1 MNHKTPFPS
10 SQLNDAV
17 ARSLQELIRTL
28 HREDVHKVISPGNVQ
43 RLHHGTTWRT
53 HSGDEAAKQPS
64 EMQAH
69 SLDHSVGFADVVQ
82 HRLALIPEMILQIRN
97 GMLSQLMGTLYAM
110 VQESTDSS
118 GNVVNASAAGS
129 PQAAFLQLLEKIE
142 FGVDG
147 DGQPTYPQIHVH
159 PSNTMLDDL
168 KAAGPEFEAQVNAI
182 TKSKIKD
189 ALAREAERL
198 SKFKG

>member
-1 MNHKTPFPS
+1 MNRKVPFPFS
-10 SQLNDAV
+10 SLNDAV

-64 EMQAH
+64 EMQVH
-69 SLDHSVGFADVVQ
+69 SLDHSVGFADVVE
-82 HRLALIPEMILQIRN
+82 HRLELVPEMIVQIRN

-110 VQESTDSS
+110 VHESTESS
-118 GNVVNASAAGS
+118 GNLVSSKEAGS

-142 FGVDG
+142 FGVDE
-147 DGQPTYPQIHVH
+147 DGQPSYPQIHVN
-159 PSNTMLDDL
+159 PNDTMLAEL
-168 KAAGPEFEAQVNAI
+168 KAAGPEFEAKVDAI
-182 TKSKIKD
+182 TKSKIED
-189 ALAREAERL
+189 ALARDAERL